1 MSNYVQFFRGTP
13 QAYANAVKN
22 KDTLYFVSESD
33 KDEGK
38 LYLGT
43 KLISDTINSV
53 SELNDIVLTN
63 LADKHLLSYDEVSQK
78 WINKSIVDAIGLM
91 VGAKNGKQGANGLVP
106 APGIGD
112 EKLFLRG
119 DGVWATPESNG
130 SNIDYAVDGRS
141 VATLDDGITLTLKD
155 FGKKY
160 YKFVAASGNVEAH
173 YEAQIVDANNP
184 WIEGL
189 EPKVVNDNGELIL
202 GWFEE
207 DTSLNNAVEVLT
219 NDVNSLKSKVKV
231 NQGSIASL
239 QASVA
244 GLNSVLSQKAN
255 AADVYTKDETNF
267 AIEQAVTSASH
278 LKRKTFETLEEA

>member
-63 LADKHLLSYDEVSQK
+63 LADRHLLSYDKASEK
-78 WINKSIVDAIGLM
+78 WVNKSIVDAIGLM

-119 DGVWATPESNG
+119 DGVWAAPEG
-130 SNIDYAVDGRS
+130 SGSSSVEYAVDGKS

-160 YKFVAASGNVEAH
+160 YKFVAASENIEAH
-173 YEAQIVDANNP
+173 YVAQVVDANNP
-184 WIEGL
+184 WAEGL

-202 GWFEE
+202 GWFEK
-207 DTSLNNAVEVLT
+207 DTSLNH
-219 NDVNSLKSKVKV
+219 KV
-231 NQGSIASL
+231 
-239 QASVA
+239 
-244 GLNSVLSQKAN
+244 
-255 AADVYTKDETNF
+255 D
-267 AIEQAVTSASH
+267 AI
-278 LKRKTFETLEEA
+278 